1 MKKIEFRVNTKK
13 NRSYAKKC
21 VKFRKG
27 KGNIVILMS
36 TTTVIHVV
44 TGTLDMPESNADKGV
59 RATFISTTAAGSSR
73 VAIPTPVITALNGK
87 IGAFNTATPA
97 TRATAERTMVNAL
110 KSLMRTFQ
118 TAADDDPAN
127 AIAILNSGGFG
138 IKILGGSSLHEFKV
152 VNSET
157 SGNVTLTAAGGG
169 TRSCHIWKYSLDGV
183 VWNWIVP
190 TIAAKATIENLP
202 VGKYVYFT
210 HEVVNKNGPQGVS
223 QVFRLLIS

>member
-127 AIAILNSGGFG
+127 AVAILNSGGFG
-138 IKILGGSSLHEFKV
+138 IKILGGGTQQAFKV
-152 VNSET
+152 KNSPT
-157 SGNVTLTAAGGG
+157 SGTVILVAAGGG
-169 TRSCHIWKYSLDGV
+169 NNTCHVWKYSLDGV
-183 VWNWIVP
+183 VWTWIMP

-202 VGKYVYFT
+202 TGKFAFFT
-210 HEVVNKNGPQGVS
+210 HELVNKNGGQGVS
-223 QVFRLLIS
+223 QVFHLLIS